1 MILSSIQEL
10 AIYTCFLIKKI
21 RRLPYKRADVF
32 FFRFYSRISKIE
44 SLINDRSIL
53 LIHLDVV
60 QTSTLHL
67 RYMQPVSYQL
77 LLFSL
82 LPQDNRCY
90 LLLGKPS
97 SSLVPLVPGLVFSSP
112 VLKQQKS
119 QSSIGKHSNYNKNA
133 GIRDH
138 SDLISGSSST
148 AGP

>member
-32 FFRFYSRISKIE
+32 FSFLFEKIK
-44 SLINDRSIL
+44 NRKPYKRSINSSNSFRRCSN
-53 LIHLDVV
+53 IDIASSIYAACVI
-60 QTSTLHL
+60 ST
-67 RYMQPVSYQL
+67 PA
-77 LLFSL
+77 FSL

-119 QSSIGKHSNYNKNA
+119 QSSIGNIVIIIKMRY
-133 GIRDH
+133 
-138 SDLISGSSST
+138 
-148 AGP
+148 P

>member
-1 MILSSIQEL
+1 MVNIYIQMILSSIQEL

-32 FFRFYSRISKIE
+32 FSFLFEKIKIE

-112 VLKQQKS
+112 VLKQQK
-119 QSSIGKHSNYNKNA
+119 KPVEYWK
-133 GIRDH
+133 
-138 SDLISGSSST
+138 T
-148 AGP
+148 